1 MLQLTANILPH
12 NPAILIIR
20 NLCEADAA
28 AACCRAVTVER
39 EGGVVVEEVRL
50 AFVVDDAR
58 VDGEAVSLFRHQFA
72 GEGPRALNCRCD
84 CVGDG
89 LKGLAH

>member
-28 AACCRAVTVER
+28 AACCRAVTVEGER
-39 EGGVVVEEVRL
+39 GVVVEEVRL

-58 VDGEAVSLFRHQFA
+58 VDGEHKDEGADEGGDA
-72 GEGPRALNCRCD
+72 GEQLGE
-84 CVGDG
+84 
-89 LKGLAH
+89 AH